1 MDSSGKRRYTQ
12 TDHRQS
18 YVAEVRRQSFMAS
31 EQRRKSILVAPTDK
45 LRSGRTA
52 PQAHLAYRRGS
63 VHPGKSNMP
72 MSALATGIA
81 APRGPPPVLIIEDSS
96 NEEETDGEDGKMS
109 YFVAFQ
115 SS

>member
-1 MDSSGKRRYTQ
+1 MDSSGKRRFTQ

-45 LRSGRTA
+45 LRRTA

-63 VHPGKSNMP
+63 VYPGRSDMP

-96 NEEETDGEDGKMS
+96 NEEETDGEEGKMS